1 MVNTLLKYKGLA
13 FFGTYENARG
23 RTITEVSQRQATQ
36 YAADLI
42 YRFPANRENFWVG
55 CRYNTVTAALQ
66 GHTSNISVQREA
78 ASAGWFLTRN
88 IMLKAEYVN
97 QVYMGYPA
105 NNILNGC
112 KFYGTMMEASIAF

>member
-66 GHTSNISVQREA
+66 GYTSNITVQREA

-105 NNILNGC
+105 NNILNGG
-112 KFYGTMMEASIAF
+112 KFYGTVMEASIAF